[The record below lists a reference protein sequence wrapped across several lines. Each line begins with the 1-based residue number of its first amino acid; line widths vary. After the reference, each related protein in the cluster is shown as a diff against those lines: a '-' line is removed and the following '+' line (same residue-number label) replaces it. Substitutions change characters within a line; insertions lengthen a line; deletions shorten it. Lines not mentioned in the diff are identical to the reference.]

1 MRELPVATAN
11 PGDAR
16 VKVGSERQAASSPHG
31 PNVAVIEIGY
41 TTIANL
47 SAGTLQNWRF
57 HKEVYSEKAPRRYVG
72 KAGLEC
78 KPPRWYACKSQLCL
92 QSDAQ
97 LFSTI
102 AHRSLVFLGAIFVL
116 GHPKPSRNRPETA
129 RHSGVPGCV
138 QILLTMELKDNSKC
152 RVPRCI
158 QLRPGPGL
166 KIDTF

>member
-1 MRELPVATAN
+1 MRA
-11 PGDAR
+11 
-16 VKVGSERQAASSPHG
+16 KVGSDRQVASLQARPVRA
-31 PNVAVIEIGY
+31 NVRCRRDRPF
-41 TTIANL
+41 L
-47 SAGTLQNWRF
+47 SDFLRGGTLQNWRF

-102 AHRSLVFLGAIFVL
+102 AHRSVVFLGAIFVL

-138 QILLTMELKDNSKC
+138 QILLTMELKENSKC
-152 RVPRCI
+152 RVPGCI
-158 QLRPGPGL
+158 QL
-166 KIDTF
+166 

>member
-1 MRELPVATAN
+1 M
-11 PGDAR
+11 
-16 VKVGSERQAASSPHG
+16 KVGSERQAASRQRRPTSA
-31 PNVAVIEIGY
+31 NVRCRQDRPFLSDL
-41 TTIANL
+41 L
-47 SAGTLQNWRF
+47 SAGTLQNLRF
-57 HKEVYSEKAPRRYVG
+57 HREDYYEKAPRRYVG

-102 AHRSLVFLGAIFVL
+102 AHRSLVFIEANFVL

>member
-1 MRELPVATAN
+1 MRELFYDRN

-16 VKVGSERQAASSPHG
+16 VKVGSDRKVFSRQRRPSFG
-31 PNVAVIEIGY
+31 LEKIGY
-41 TTIANL
+41 FSRAFCPRGPSKIGPSIGRSTPKKL
-47 SAGTLQNWRF
+47 LEGTRAKRQSSSRVR
-57 HKEVYSEKAPRRYVG
+57 E
-72 KAGLEC
+72 
-78 KPPRWYACKSQLCL
+78 LCFK
-92 QSDAQ
+92 SDAQ
-97 LFSTI
+97 LLSTI

-152 RVPRCI
+152 RVPGCI